1 MAQADIALARSLP
14 PKLLKF
20 FSRYPPPTAAFE
32 EQTRIIPTLT
42 PAPRKYT
49 QSSKSPAL
57 QSLLLRSTKIP
68 IPNNPFRSHKHPV
81 TGNWH
86 NPKYSLRQQADL
98 VKLARTHGIEG
109 LLPPTIKGT
118 EERLLKRAQHGLQVR
133 GTGVG
138 RRVKGTKAER
148 TLRPRL
154 DKRKQAML
162 DMPAMVE
169 QWKEVRLHGYS
180 FTLIT
185 AANFYTGWPWTG
197 MEEMAQV
204 ICRVLG

>member
-20 FSRYPPPTAAFE
+20 FSRYPPPDAAFQ
-32 EQTRIIPTLT
+32 EQTRNIQILT
-42 PAPRKYT
+42 PAP
-49 QSSKSPAL
+49 QISSRSSGSPAP
-57 QSLLLRSTKIP
+57 QSLLLRSSKIP

-81 TGNWH
+81 TGTWH

-109 LLPPTIKGT
+109 LLPPTVKGT
-118 EERLLKRAQHGLQVR
+118 EERLLKRAKYGLQVR

-169 QWKEVRLHGYS
+169 QWKEVMCLLFS
-180 FTLIT
+180 LF
-185 AANFYTGWPWTG
+185 F
-197 MEEMAQV
+197 
-204 ICRVLG
+204 

>member
-14 PKLLKF
+14 PKLLRF
-20 FSRYPPPTAAFE
+20 FARHPPPDAAFY

-42 PAPRKYT
+42 PAPLISVKKSTTT
-49 QSSKSPAL
+49 QA
-57 QSLLLRSTKIP
+57 LLLRSSKIS
-68 IPNNPFRSHKHPV
+68 IPKNPFCSHKNPV

-109 LLPPTIKGT
+109 LLPPTVKGT
-118 EERLLKRAQHGLQVR
+118 EERLLKRAKYGLQVR

-169 QWKEVRLHGYS
+169 QWKEVRIHS
-180 FTLIT
+180 NCP
-185 AANFYTGWPWTG
+185 AVNYTNVDVGWPWEG
-197 MEEMAQV
+197 LEKMAQMSE
-204 ICRVLG
+204 